1 MEYLNQRMGTKL
13 RPLLI
18 RLCTVQGK
26 LPDYNDPVILP
37 RRYNTVEGFCNRI
50 HKGAHTGPG
59 PPPSAVCVTVALSG
73 PRRSCC
79 HP

>member
-1 MEYLNQRMGTKL
+1 MLKC
-13 RPLLI
+13 
-18 RLCTVQGK
+18 LCTVQGK

-59 PPPSAVCVTVALSG
+59 PSPSARHITAAWSG
-73 PRRSCC
+73 PRCNCC
-79 HP
+79 Q